1 MALPAMSAEYT
12 SPEVPATRGLH
23 TWSSWGILGNQE
35 CRHRSDD
42 QPHTLRLRSSRVRR
56 FLGSRRS
63 GHHRSCH
70 VRLAA
75 GSARCGSAA
84 FHVAPSTVF
93 PDSGLRIRCSRVGTG
108 LTSDITRASFSS
120 SSGSAL
126 HSKPVPGGSPLPST
140 RDGLAQRR
148 GRAGFDGGTFRQT
161 H

>member
-42 QPHTLRLRSSRVRR
+42 QPHTQRLRSSRVRR

-93 PDSGLRIRCSRVGTG
+93 PDSGLKNSVQPSRHRPDFGHRAGELFKQFRERSSFEARIRR
-108 LTSDITRASFSS
+108 ITASEYS
-120 SSGSAL
+120 
-126 HSKPVPGGSPLPST
+126 
-140 RDGLAQRR
+140 
-148 GRAGFDGGTFRQT
+148 
-161 H
+161 